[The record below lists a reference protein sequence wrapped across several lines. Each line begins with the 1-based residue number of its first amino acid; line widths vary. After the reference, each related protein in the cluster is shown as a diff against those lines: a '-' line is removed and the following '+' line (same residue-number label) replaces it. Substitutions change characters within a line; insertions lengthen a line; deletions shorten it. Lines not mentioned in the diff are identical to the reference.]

1 MFEKRQFPE
10 SSPPPAPAS
19 DLMAWAIGPAFL
31 ALAVWFALLSPKAD
45 VPVEPAT
52 TVSKEKIAPGAIRTP
67 MGDPPSVVVGG
78 FTHRC
83 NECHR
88 FFQSPP
94 MERRTLVQH
103 SDILLSHGMNDR
115 CFNCHDRRD
124 RERLVLHDNS
134 TVGFDQVPQLCAQ
147 CHGPVY
153 ADWLRGTHG
162 KTMGSWDL
170 AGGKQRRLECNECH
184 DPHAPAYLPI
194 APLPAPNT
202 LRMGDQRPSPVHES
216 RHMPLRRWSLPQ
228 GPEHPPDHGPVAP
241 GQEKKP

>member
-1 MFEKRQFPE
+1 M
-10 SSPPPAPAS
+10 
-19 DLMAWAIGPAFL
+19 LAWAVGPAFL
-31 ALAVWFALLSPKAD
+31 ALAAWFALMPQKAD
-45 VPVEPAT
+45 VPIEPAT
-52 TVSKEKIAPGAIRTP
+52 EVPKDRIAPGAIRTP
-67 MGDPPSVVVGG
+67 MRDPPSIVVGG

-103 SDILLSHGMNDR
+103 TDIVLNHGLNDR

-134 TVGFDQVPQLCAQ
+134 TVGFDQVPELCAQ

-153 ADWLRGTHG
+153 ADWTRGTHG
-162 KTMGSWDL
+162 KTMGSWDA
-170 AGGKQRRLECNECH
+170 AGGKQRRLACNECH
-184 DPHAPAYLPI
+184 DPHAPAYKPF

-202 LRMGDQRPSPVHES
+202 LRMGDQRPSPEHEE
-216 RHMPLRRWSLPQ
+216 RHMSLRRWSMP
-228 GPEHPPDHGPVAP
+228 GVPGFSEEHQPVAP
-241 GQEKKP
+241 PQEKNP